1 MFSFSE
7 VIDMAV
13 QIEKNGEQTYLAAL
27 DHIHDA
33 GLKQLLEWIA
43 EEERRH
49 AKWFAD
55 LKGTFDI
62 LDENET
68 IQEMNETLVRDYL
81 GDQAFSLK
89 EVDFSIVTDPNE
101 LIQIFI
107 EFEKDTILF
116 YDILISFV
124 PDESVKEQ
132 IRHIIS
138 EEEAHVKKFR
148 ELLDAEPEN
157 AGEYENIK

>member
-1 MFSFSE
+1 
-7 VIDMAV
+7 MAV

-43 EEERRH
+43 EEERHH

-89 EVDFSIVTDPNE
+89 EVDFSKVGRIND
-101 LIQIFI
+101 LIYIFI
-107 EFEKDTILF
+107 EFEKDSILF
-116 YDILISFV
+116 Y
-124 PDESVKEQ
+124 EM
-132 IRHIIS
+132 
-138 EEEAHVKKFR
+138 
-148 ELLDAEPEN
+148 LLPF
-157 AGEYENIK
+157 I

>member
-43 EEERRH
+43 EEERHH

-89 EVDFSIVTDPNE
+89 EVDFSKVGRIND
-101 LIQIFI
+101 LIYIFI
-107 EFEKDTILF
+107 EFETDSILF
-116 YDILISFV
+116 YEMLLPFIR
-124 PDESVKEQ
+124 DEDTLAQLYK
-132 IRHIIS
+132 IIA
-138 EEEAHVKKFR
+138 EENGHVYQLR
-148 ELLDAEPEN
+148 ELIESEPSLNER
-157 AGEYENIK
+157 AD